1 MAVKRD
7 ERAWNGVTK
16 MSGSSVY
23 ENMLCLARFKA
34 SQKFKDYDTSDASA
48 GTQLHSYMEDGV
60 PLDEISDNNER
71 FIIQECRRMEDI
83 VTKKFGLKG
92 SVSREPRLWLKDE
105 KDELGILSG
114 QIDRLEID
122 GEDASILDYKMLY
135 GNYEEAHRNKQ
146 LQVYAMLVF
155 ENYPEVQQI
164 QLALLQPALGKCTT
178 GIMHRDLGMILKG
191 LIRELAIKVEDE
203 EAEETAGPKQCKY
216 CKALAHCPTAFE
228 YLKNETKEIDM
239 ENISNDEL
247 AEKMGLVGLI
257 ERFGKSVKS
266 ATKSRLEA
274 GVDVPGYKL
283 RNTGSTTSFDAAGA
297 AEILFGS
304 NLPVKEFLQAV
315 KISEPDLVTIWA
327 EFTKQGKAQARKDL
341 RQRLEQVMF
350 QKAKAKSVTAE

>member
-1 MAVKRD
+1 
-7 ERAWNGVTK
+7 
-16 MSGSSVY
+16 
-23 ENMLCLARFKA
+23 
-34 SQKFKDYDTSDASA
+34 
-48 GTQLHSYMEDGV
+48 
-60 PLDEISDNNER
+60 
-71 FIIQECRRMEDI
+71 
-83 VTKKFGLKG
+83 
-92 SVSREPRLWLKDE
+92 
-105 KDELGILSG
+105 
-114 QIDRLEID
+114 
-122 GEDASILDYKMLY
+122 
-135 GNYEEAHRNKQ
+135 
-146 LQVYAMLVF
+146 
-155 ENYPEVQQI
+155 
-164 QLALLQPALGKCTT
+164 
-178 GIMHRDLGMILKG
+178 MHRDLGMILKG

>member
-7 ERAWNGVTK
+7 ERAWNGVT
-16 MSGSSVY
+16 
-23 ENMLCLARFKA
+23 NMLCLARFKA

-60 PLDEISDNNER
+60 PLDEIIDNNER

-164 QLALLQPALGKCTT
+164 QLALLQPALGKYTT

>member
-7 ERAWNGVTK
+7 ERAWDGVTK

-48 GTQLHSYMEDGV
+48 GTQLHSYMEDRV
-60 PLDEISDNNER
+60 PLEEISDNNER

-92 SVSREPRLWLKDE
+92 SVSREPRLWLKDNE
-105 KDELGILSG
+105 VGILSG

-122 GEDASILDYKMLY
+122 GEDATILDYKMLY
-135 GNYEEAHRNKQ
+135 GSYEEAHQNKQ

-155 ENYPEVQQI
+155 ENYPEVQKI
-164 QLALLQPALGKCTT
+164 QLALLQPALGKFTT
-178 GIMHRDLGMILKG
+178 GIMHRDLGEILKG
-191 LIRELAIKVEDE
+191 LIRELAIQVEDE
-203 EAEETAGPKQCKY
+203 EAEAIAGPKQCKY

-228 YLKNETKEIDM
+228 YLKHETKEIDM
-239 ENISNDEL
+239 ENISNEEL
-247 AEKMGLVGLI
+247 AEKMGLVGFI

-266 ATKSRLEA
+266 TAKSRLEA

-350 QKAKAKSVTAE
+350 QKAKAKSVSAE

>member
-1 MAVKRD
+1 
-7 ERAWNGVTK
+7 
-16 MSGSSVY
+16 
-23 ENMLCLARFKA
+23 
-34 SQKFKDYDTSDASA
+34 
-48 GTQLHSYMEDGV
+48 MEDGV